1 MKLRYL
7 KEKVSIEFEIHKS
20 KFIGLIF
27 PLHTME
33 EKDDILRNLRLT
45 YPKATHYCS
54 ASLYGQSQEQ
64 QTADDDGEPSR
75 TAGIPILDV
84 LKHYDVTN
92 ILCVVIRYYG
102 GIKLGSG
109 GLVRAYTK
117 AASDVMKL
125 AHFYHQAYVQS
136 FEITFKYTHVNE
148 IDHFLNDRAVIIKKD
163 FTDVLCYQLYLKSTT
178 HSIQEIF
185 HLLISY
191 QELEPKLLFIDE

>member
-27 PLHTME
+27 PLNTIE
-33 EKDDILRNLRLT
+33 EKDILLNELRLG
-45 YPKATHYCS
+45 YPKASHYCS
-54 ASLYGQSQEQ
+54 ASLYGESQEQ

-75 TAGIPILDV
+75 IAGIPILEV

-102 GIKLGSG
+102 GIKLGAG

-125 AHFYHQAYVQS
+125 AQFYHQTYVQA
-136 FEITFKYTHVNE
+136 FEITFAYTHVSE
-148 IDHFLNDRAVIIKKD
+148 IDHFLTDRAIIIKKD
-163 FTDVLCYQLYLKSTT
+163 FTDVVRYQLYLKSRTS
-178 HSIQEIF
+178 SIQEIF
-185 HLLISY
+185 HLLISV
-191 QELEPKLLFIDE
+191 QELESKLLFIDE

>member
-7 KEKVSIEFEIHKS
+7 KEKVSIEFEIQKS
-20 KFIGLIF
+20 RFIGLIF
-27 PLHTME
+27 PLQTQE
-33 EKDDILRNLRLT
+33 DKAVILQDLRNE

-54 ASLYGQSQEQ
+54 ASLLGEHQEQ

-75 TAGIPILDV
+75 TAGVPILDV

-117 AASDVMKL
+117 AASDVMKE
-125 AHFYHQAYVQS
+125 ARFYHQTLVQTYT
-136 FEITFKYTHVNE
+136 ITFAYHHLND
-148 IDHFLNDRAVIIKKD
+148 IDHYLTDRAVITKKD
-163 FTDVLCYQLYLKSTT
+163 FSDVVSYQLYLISETT
-178 HSIQEIF
+178 SIQEIF
-185 HLLISY
+185 HLLIAY
-191 QELEPKLLFIDE
+191 QLQEPKLLFIDE